1 MSRRSAPQVRVVL
14 TVWAA
19 LALWLVPAAFRA
31 AELHAPASV
40 AHAVATPDAAIDAA
54 RLPVRV
60 ETTVRGTLP
69 SLARG
74 GGGTPAPRAAG
85 DRGGARER
93 REPERAP
100 AYGASHDRPAATRV
114 PGRGPRASRI
124 ALLTPRP

>member
-74 GGGTPAPRAAG
+74 GGGTPALVARPAIAVALASGANPRALP
-85 DRGGARER
+85 RTARRTIAPR
-93 REPERAP
+93 RLAFPVEALGPP
-100 AYGASHDRPAATRV
+100 ASH
-114 PGRGPRASRI
+114 S
-124 ALLTPRP
+124 